1 MKIFSAAK
9 SYIANPDPL
18 TAASCL
24 IAVVI
29 GTNGPV
35 YPLYLGFMIGFPAA
49 APAFITMLA
58 SPLFLAIP
66 WLARR
71 YPLAG
76 RAALPLLGT
85 LNTIWC
91 IKLLGVASGV
101 ELFLLPCIS
110 LAALSFTARERLLSF
125 ALLALPIGFYI
136 VQPYL
141 VALAAPLLQF
151 SPAQL
156 QALATLNAA
165 SVGTLTAFLGLTYA
179 KIRA

>member
-1 MKIFSAAK
+1 M
-9 SYIANPDPL
+9 
-18 TAASCL
+18 
-24 IAVVI
+24 
-29 GTNGPV
+29 
-35 YPLYLGFMIGFPAA
+35 
-49 APAFITMLA
+49 
-58 SPLFLAIP
+58 
-66 WLARR
+66 
-71 YPLAG
+71 
-76 RAALPLLGT
+76 
-85 LNTIWC
+85 
-91 IKLLGVASGV
+91 LGVASGV

-156 QALATLNAA
+156 QALVTLNAA